1 MNAIV
6 RTRMRVVR
14 GRLFLCGLALGGLL
28 ATLEAGAQTQRQIG
42 RYTVTEQTVGA
53 WLLKSS
59 SGPLGAYCTVERR
72 AGGQTFGYQVTRA
85 GQRFVG
91 LSSSAWRRAPGS
103 FETVRLTVGGTTLW
117 SGRAAAPVP
126 DSLVLPIELGRPD
139 PATILSR
146 ADNAQV
152 EISGAALRFDL
163 SGAAEALRVQ
173 RACLAGAR

>member
-1 MNAIV
+1 MEAIV
-6 RTRMRVVR
+6 RTGVRLVR
-14 GRLFLCGLALGGLL
+14 GRLALCGLILGGLL
-28 ATLEAGAQTQRQIG
+28 ATPEAGAQTQRQIG
-42 RYTVTEQTVGA
+42 RYTVTEQMVGA

-85 GQRFVG
+85 GERFVG
-91 LSSSAWRRAPGS
+91 LTSSAWRRAPGS

-126 DSLVLPIELGRPD
+126 ESLVLPIEPGRRD
-139 PATILSR
+139 PAAVLAR
-146 ADNAQV
+146 ADSAQV
-152 EISGAALRFDL
+152 EISGQALRFDL
-163 SGAAEALRVQ
+163 SGAAEALRAQ